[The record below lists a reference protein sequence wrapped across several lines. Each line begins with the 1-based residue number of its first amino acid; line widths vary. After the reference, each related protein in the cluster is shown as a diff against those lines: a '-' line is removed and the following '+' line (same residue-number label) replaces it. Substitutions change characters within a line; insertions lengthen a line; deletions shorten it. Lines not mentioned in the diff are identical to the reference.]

1 MYEYARALSLDIRAD
16 VLSKEELLELEAS
29 GSLSD
34 ETIESWLYSDGF
46 TQQVIRQQQA
56 LVWNNLSVQIARNR
70 RLVNRNG
77 YLYNP
82 TRYRTLRGG
91 RDCGDFEATVNE
103 FNQPTEVVTISETE
117 VQEGYVWVEPY
128 WDMGNPV
135 AICAFDA
142 QTTQISSSGN
152 DCSTRDGQSD
162 PECGCG
168 PNLQW
173 CYRNTIKDVFVDSF
187 EQEVEE
193 RVKKMLDEEL
203 SYQEFLVAPFGHIN
217 GPMVHFF
224 YLFGSL

>member
-117 VQEGYVWVEPY
+117 VQEGYVWVGPY
-128 WDMGNPV
+128 WD
-135 AICAFDA
+135 IE
-142 QTTQISSSGN
+142 I
-152 DCSTRDGQSD
+152 
-162 PECGCG
+162 
-168 PNLQW
+168 L
-173 CYRNTIKDVFVDSF
+173 
-187 EQEVEE
+187 
-193 RVKKMLDEEL
+193 
-203 SYQEFLVAPFGHIN
+203 
-217 GPMVHFF
+217 
-224 YLFGSL
+224 YLCL